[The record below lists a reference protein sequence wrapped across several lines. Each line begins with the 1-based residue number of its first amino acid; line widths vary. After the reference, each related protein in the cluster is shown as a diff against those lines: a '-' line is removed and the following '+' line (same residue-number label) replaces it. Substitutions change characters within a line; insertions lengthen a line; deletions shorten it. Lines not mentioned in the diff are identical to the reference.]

1 MKSPDSLQASAP
13 CGPGHSTGMA
23 ASLMSEIAR
32 HLASLSLNGT
42 EHAIDLHSL
51 PLTDADREDLE
62 QALGRGEVQ
71 VELDIAGR
79 SEIWETRYAGAWWIR
94 HRGAEGRISS
104 EEIAICRVPEIL
116 KSHTADIAESARR
129 LAKENQA

>member
-1 MKSPDSLQASAP
+1 
-13 CGPGHSTGMA
+13 MA

-32 HLASLSLNGT
+32 RLASLALNGT

-51 PLTDADREDLE
+51 PLSDADRAELE
-62 QALGRGEVQ
+62 QVLGRGEVQ
-71 VELDIAGR
+71 LELDIAGR

-94 HRGAEGRISS
+94 HRGAGGRISS

-116 KSHTADIAESARR
+116 KSHSADIAESARR